1 MNTELQPKKSGNN
14 RILVFITLLVS
25 AFLVYFAIMSVIGP
39 ARKFGEIKSRYD
51 LRQSDDNAIDSR
63 FFSDSTYVSLFKE
76 KAFLQAKIAMAE
88 TDSVSLS
95 LNLAD
100 STAVLEINGVK
111 VHSVKMETFRTSKLL
126 LSGDPVAVAS
136 MLSVPLNIIQDYST
150 IRKEPL
156 MIKMA
161 PKDTSEFKPDII
173 PDTSDYEPVD
183 YIFDT
188 DLGIRVYVY
197 QEEDG
202 KASDRRRLF
211 FFDLDD
217 RVRTFLQSLMSVMVF
232 KIPDYHPY
240 IKIRLP
246 KADAKIIYRALPRNG
261 QIAVF
266 I

>member
-1 MNTELQPKKSGNN
+1 MKTEIQPKKSGNN
-14 RILVFITLLVS
+14 RILALIVLLVS
-25 AFLVYFAIMSVIGP
+25 ALLVYFAIMEVISPG
-39 ARKFGEIKSRYD
+39 RKLAEIKSEYD
-51 LRQSDDNAIDSR
+51 YPKSDDNTLDTR
-63 FFSDSTYVSLFKE
+63 FLSDSDYVSLFKE
-76 KAFLQAKIAMAE
+76 KAFLQAKISMAE

-95 LNLAD
+95 LDLTD
-100 STAVLEINGVK
+100 STAVLEINGVN
-111 VHSVKMETFRTSKLL
+111 VHKVKMKTFKASKLL
-126 LSGDPVAVAS
+126 ISGDPVAVAS
-136 MLSVPLNIIQDYST
+136 MLSVPLNIIRDYST

-183 YIFDT
+183 YILDT
-188 DLGIRVYVY
+188 DMGIRVYIY

-202 KASDRRRLF
+202 KSSDRRRLF
-211 FFDLDD
+211 FFDLND
-217 RVRTFLQSLMSVMVF
+217 RLRTTLQSLKSVMVF

-240 IKIRLP
+240 IKIRMP
-246 KADAKIIYRALPRNG
+246 RADAKIIYRAIPRNG